1 MPLPEIEEILQRFRT
16 KEEKVETLL
25 KEKSGSLDKSKE
37 NQKEKIFLSCEDVK
51 KRNRNLMKDFEA
63 VKGRLRS
70 KAIFCPAEVQWEN
83 ACREYQTNPSLPITT
98 WKCQLPV
105 FV

>member
-51 KRNRNLMKDFEA
+51 KRNRNLMKKSNGKMPVENTRQTLLYLSLHGNVNYQFSSN
-63 VKGRLRS
+63 S
-70 KAIFCPAEVQWEN
+70 K
-83 ACREYQTNPSLPITT
+83 
-98 WKCQLPV
+98 
-105 FV
+105 